1 MNNMKSTFV
10 RYIIAF
16 FIVILVVELT
26 KIGFFLMNQPDSYLF
41 YLGLLL
47 IGSECF
53 IGGWFFLKTLMS
65 VFSQKEDETE
75 KKDTE

>member
-1 MNNMKSTFV
+1 MKNTLV
-10 RYIIAF
+10 TYIITV

-26 KIGFFLMNQPDSYLF
+26 NIGFFLMNQPDSYLF

-53 IGGWFFLKTLMS
+53 IGGWFFVKTLMS
-65 VFSQKEDETE
+65 VFSKKEDETE
-75 KKDTE
+75 KKESK

>member
-1 MNNMKSTFV
+1 MKNTLV
-10 RYIIAF
+10 TYIITI
-16 FIVILVVELT
+16 FIVILLVELT
-26 KIGFFLMNQPDSYLF
+26 NIGFFLMNQPDSYLF

-75 KKDTE
+75 KKESE

>member
-1 MNNMKSTFV
+1 MKNTLV
-10 RYIIAF
+10 TYIITV

-26 KIGFFLMNQPDSYLF
+26 NIGFFLMNQPDSYLF

-53 IGGWFFLKTLMS
+53 IGGWFFVKTLMS
-65 VFSQKEDETE
+65 ILSKKEDEKTLFQSN
-75 KKDTE
+75 DY